1 MQSGLTAQVSDAR
14 HARCLGDS
22 YTNHQDAHRRVAEMA
37 TTRGRDLREE
47 EQWVVAAVAMP
58 QAN

>member
-14 HARCLGDS
+14 HARCLRDG
-22 YTNHQDAHRRVAEMA
+22 YANQRNAHRRVAEMA

-47 EQWVVAAVAMP
+47 GQRLVPADAMP